1 MIQLSKSKMTCN
13 YWGSRRPLHEQ
24 SSRSLP
30 LNLASL
36 VWPSARVAPSMSK
49 AHGASPSISLRS
61 SGRRLASPPLWAKPA
76 ETPLHKKEGSQRR
89 ICPASSLRKGI

>member
-1 MIQLSKSKMTCN
+1 MIQLSKSKMACN

-61 SGRRLASPPLWAKPA
+61 SGRRLASQPQGLMISALK
-76 ETPLHKKEGSQRR
+76 LHGGLSDTERLYLDRWRLG
-89 ICPASSLRKGI
+89 